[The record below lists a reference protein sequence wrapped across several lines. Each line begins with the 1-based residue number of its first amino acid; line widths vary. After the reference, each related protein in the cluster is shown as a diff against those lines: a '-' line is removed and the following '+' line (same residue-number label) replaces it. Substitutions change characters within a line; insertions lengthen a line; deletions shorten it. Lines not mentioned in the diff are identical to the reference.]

1 MRLPSG
7 GRRLLL
13 LAALLLVAWAVRQL
27 AAPGTGEGGGEA
39 ILAEAFRERR
49 SGLVVEAEGTVER
62 LLADDLEGSAHQRFI
77 LRLAGGQTL
86 LVSHNIDLAP
96 RVPARPGDRIA
107 FRGQY
112 EWNERGGVLHW
123 THHDPRGRRPG
134 GWLEHAGRTY
144 R

>member
-1 MRLPSG
+1 MRLPTG

-13 LAALLLVAWAVRQL
+13 LAALLLVAWALRQL
-27 AAPGTGEGGGEA
+27 AVPGGGGGGEA
-39 ILAEAFRERR
+39 LLAEAFRERR

-112 EWNERGGVLHW
+112 EWNERGGVVHW
-123 THHDPRGRRPG
+123 THHDPQGRRQG
-134 GWLEHAGRTY
+134 GWLEHGGRTY